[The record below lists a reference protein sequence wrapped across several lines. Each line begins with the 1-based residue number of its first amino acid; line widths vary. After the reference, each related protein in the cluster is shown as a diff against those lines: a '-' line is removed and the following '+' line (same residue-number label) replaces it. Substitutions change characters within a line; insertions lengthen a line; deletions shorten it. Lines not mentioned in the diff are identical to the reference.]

1 MPHPTKTDWE
11 KAQQE
16 NRQRLA
22 RIGAIVKTAAT
33 ETLVELK
40 AGSTEIESLSR
51 QSLADMIAELKATDA
66 ETPSPSV
73 SEPGEP
79 TVPPVVLSD
88 ATEMVVAEVPEP
100 EEAKLPTWTQIVTDL
115 LTLVNQRKAPWT
127 KALLAR
133 LQRQVET
140 FDTKMAQDQ
149 GERYQSVRP
158 VVERLRSLLDRAYRR
173 MSADPEV
180 DATALAV
187 DPHGVD
193 TPSGASA

>member
-11 KAQQE
+11 KAQQD

-40 AGSTEIESLSR
+40 AGTTEIESLSR

-73 SEPGEP
+73 SESGEP
-79 TVPPVVLSD
+79 TVPSVVLSD

-100 EEAKLPTWTQIVTDL
+100 EEAKLPSWAQIVTDL
-115 LTLVNQRKAPWT
+115 LTLTNQRKGRWT
-127 KALLAR
+127 QALLAR
-133 LQRQVET
+133 LRGQVET

-149 GERYQSVRP
+149 GERYQAVRP

-173 MSADPEV
+173 VSVDPESSAAAPTADPREV
-180 DATALAV
+180 DTQR
-187 DPHGVD
+187 
-193 TPSGASA
+193 GASA